1 MVFTLPGTD
10 AVLLALAAVPGHVP
24 AYSRSEVWIGTA
36 ILLCLLV
43 GLLIVLV
50 RSSTARPRLARSNR
64 ARPRLLRSTKVGPRL
79 LRSTKVSPRHAFGR
93 GRRISPSS
101 RGRRRILR
109 RPGRR

>member
-10 AVLLALAAVPGHVP
+10 AVLVALAAVPGHVP

-43 GLLIVLV
+43 GLLIVL
-50 RSSTARPRLARSNR
+50 
-64 ARPRLLRSTKVGPRL
+64 LRSTKVG
-79 LRSTKVSPRHAFGR
+79 PRHAFGR

>member
-10 AVLLALAAVPGHVP
+10 AVLVALAAVPGHVP
-24 AYSRSEVWIGTA
+24 AYSRSEVWIGTG

-50 RSSTARPRLARSNR
+50 RSTKVG
-64 ARPRLLRSTKVGPRL
+64 PRLLRGTKVGPRL
-79 LRSTKVSPRHAFGR
+79 LRSTKVGPRHAFGR